1 MQQGKH
7 TNIDRA
13 LFRQV
18 MGSFATGVTI
28 ITTEGGGEIR
38 GMTANAFMSGSLD
51 PPLCVVSIG
60 KRARMHP
67 HLVAAGHF
75 GVSILAKDQEKLSQH
90 FSGGPVADI
99 APEFVHV
106 GRTPVLAEA
115 AATIATDVAA
125 QHDCG
130 DHTLFIGHIL
140 HLQAHARAP
149 LIVHEGHYASLI
161 YSKERAPEW
170 VGDFW

>member
-1 MQQGKH
+1 
-7 TNIDRA
+7 
-13 LFRQV
+13 
-18 MGSFATGVTI
+18 
-28 ITTEGGGEIR
+28 
-38 GMTANAFMSGSLD
+38 MTANAFMSGSLD
-51 PPLCVVSIG
+51 PPLCVISVG
-60 KRARMHP
+60 KRAQHASAP
-67 HLVAAGHF
+67 VAAGHF
-75 GVSILAKDQEKLSQH
+75 GVSILAKDQEKPSQH

>member
-1 MQQGKH
+1 M
-7 TNIDRA
+7 
-13 LFRQV
+13 
-18 MGSFATGVTI
+18 
-28 ITTEGGGEIR
+28 
-38 GMTANAFMSGSLD
+38 
-51 PPLCVVSIG
+51 
-60 KRARMHP
+60 
-67 HLVAAGHF
+67 
-75 GVSILAKDQEKLSQH
+75 
-90 FSGGPVADI
+90 ADI

-115 AATIATDVAA
+115 AATIAADVAA

-130 DHTLFIGHIL
+130 DHSLFIGRIL

-149 LIVHEGHYASLI
+149 LIVHEGRYASLI

>member
-1 MQQGKH
+1 MQQEKP
-7 TNIDRA
+7 TSIDRT

-28 ITTEGGGEIR
+28 ITTEAGGEVR

-51 PPLCVVSIG
+51 PPLCVVCVG
-60 KRARMHP
+60 KRARIHP

-75 GVSILAKDQEKLSQH
+75 GVSILAKDQEKLSLH
-90 FSGGPVADI
+90 FSGGPVADL
-99 APEFVHV
+99 APEFTYV
-106 GRTPVLAEA
+106 GRTPVLSQA
-115 AATIATDVAA
+115 AATIATEVVA

-130 DHTLFIGHIL
+130 DHTLFIGHIQ
-140 HLQAHARAP
+140 HMQAHSRAP
-149 LIVHEGHYASLI
+149 LIVHEGHYASLV